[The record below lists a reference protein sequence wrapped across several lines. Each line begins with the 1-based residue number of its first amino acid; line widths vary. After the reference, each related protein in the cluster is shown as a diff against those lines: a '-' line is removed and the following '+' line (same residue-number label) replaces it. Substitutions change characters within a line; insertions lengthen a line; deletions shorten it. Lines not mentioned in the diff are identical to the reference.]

1 VAKVTLSAR
10 LTRLAD
16 SLSTA
21 AQGFSQG
28 ILRHLWRVPPW
39 RAGLEAGLLAAALL
53 AVVLSPMKV
62 APDVVISATFLL
74 FSLVG
79 GSWAGLRLR
88 LPPGKWKSTF
98 AREFLLSLPL
108 ALLIALAFSAVLSID
123 GIAWLFQRPAEYRVP
138 ILPAIGM
145 TIPAF
150 LIVRG
155 ASYAWRG
162 WDEQRKRR
170 FLWAFTHAQLTVVA
184 LLGLLLL
191 LVGLGVIGFTVY
203 AELQTLPSLP
213 GSPPYS
219 VFMQVIVWL
228 LGLAFLTLLFVGL
241 GGLLVLPAALL
252 FSYLVARGLS
262 QRVETLATA
271 AQRLQAG
278 DFSARVAVSG
288 QDELAQLQGSFNRM
302 AADLQTRTQELQV
315 ERDRTAALLRAQ
327 RELTASVS
335 HELRT
340 PVATARTYLDA
351 LIGRSTGSGNEDRR
365 DLEIL
370 SAEVDRLERL
380 IDDLFTLS
388 RAEVDRLSL
397 NLAPVHLAPLL
408 NGLVETAGKPA
419 WDLRRVQVILA
430 GCPECLYVQADPAR
444 LEQMVRNLVQNS
456 LRHTPPGGCVQVS
469 AESAVGRVRIQVE
482 DSGDGIAPDDLPRI
496 WERFYRG
503 EGARLAGEGSG
514 LGLALVK
521 ELAEAMGGIVGVEST
536 HGEGS
541 RFWIELPPVAPAT

>member
-1 VAKVTLSAR
+1 VAKIALSAR
-10 LTRLAD
+10 LIRLAD

-21 AQGFSQG
+21 AQRLSQG
-28 ILRHLWRVPPW
+28 ILRHLWCIPPW
-39 RAGLEAGLLAAALL
+39 RTGLEAALLAAALL
-53 AVVLSPMKV
+53 AVVLPPMKV

-74 FSLVG
+74 FSLLG
-79 GSWAGLRLR
+79 GSWAGLRLP
-88 LPPGKWKSTF
+88 LPSGRWKSTF
-98 AREFLLSLPL
+98 GREFLFALPL
-108 ALLIALAFSAVLSID
+108 ALLIALAFFAVLSID
-123 GIAWLFQRPAEYRVP
+123 GIAWLFERPAEYLVP

-145 TIPAF
+145 AIPAF

-155 ASYAWRG
+155 ASCAWRW
-162 WDEQRKRR
+162 WDEQRRRR
-170 FLWAFTHAQLTVVA
+170 FQWAFTHAQLTVVA

-191 LVGLGVIGFTVY
+191 LVGLGVIGYTVH
-203 AELQTLPSLP
+203 AELQSIPSLP

-262 QRVETLATA
+262 QRVETLAQA
-271 AQRLQAG
+271 AQCLQAG

-288 QDELAQLQGSFNRM
+288 QDELAQLQEAFNRM

-315 ERDRTAALLRAQ
+315 EHDRTAALLRAQ

-340 PVATARTYLDA
+340 PVATARTYLDS
-351 LIGRSTGSGNEDRR
+351 LLDRPAGPQSEER
-365 DLEIL
+365 HDLQIL
-370 SAEVDRLERL
+370 SAEVDRLESL

-397 NLAPVHLAPLL
+397 SLAPVHLVPLL

-419 WDLRRVQVILA
+419 WDLRRVQVMLSA
-430 GCPECLYVQADPAR
+430 CPECLYVQADAVR
-444 LEQMVRNLVQNS
+444 LEQMVRNLLQNS
-456 LRHTPPGGCVQVS
+456 LRHTQPGGCVQVS
-469 AESAVGRVRIQVE
+469 AGNAAGRVRIQVE
-482 DSGDGIAPDDLPRI
+482 DSGEGIAPDDLPHI

-521 ELAEAMGGIVGVEST
+521 ELAEAMGGAVGVEST
-536 HGEGS
+536 LGEGS
-541 RFWIELPPVAPAT
+541 RFWIELPGASPAT